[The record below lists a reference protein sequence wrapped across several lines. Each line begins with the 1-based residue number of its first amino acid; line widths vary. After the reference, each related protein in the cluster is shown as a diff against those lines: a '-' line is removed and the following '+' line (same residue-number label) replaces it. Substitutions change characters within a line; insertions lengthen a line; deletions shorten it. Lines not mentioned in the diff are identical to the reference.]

1 MELKTEC
8 PDGEHVERKAKQNLE
23 SNINIEEL
31 SRTIVPKGRNRCHI
45 VWLDYFCYFGN
56 SLTDYE
62 QTFDHWIEPSQL

>member
-31 SRTIVPKGRNRCHI
+31 SRTIVPKDQS
-45 VWLDYFCYFGN
+45 VV
-56 SLTDYE
+56 SM
-62 QTFDHWIEPSQL
+62 